1 MGVLNFSKQ
10 IRHDASPIWFLRSM
24 RHSTLLSWLQN
35 GQLKTVASFS
45 WPLFGGGFA
54 ADFRFPIAPHEVPTT
69 TQRQLEPSSSLDS
82 QDERLAYQN
91 NTQQRVATK

>member
-1 MGVLNFSKQ
+1 MQFFEDTTKKT
-10 IRHDASPIWFLRSM
+10 HM

-54 ADFRFPIAPHEVPTT
+54 ADFRFPIAPHEVPTP
-69 TQRQLEPSSSLDS
+69 TQRQLEPRSSLDS
-82 QDERLAYQN
+82 QEERLAHQKQHAAESSN
-91 NTQQRVATK
+91 KMRGLRE